1 MRIIVLTGDG
11 LRHRYF
17 VKRLIDKGH
26 TILAWGEAKGQSFN
40 NLKFRNDNTELLQ
53 LHSNLLKQSFSLL
66 VQDTFEEIEIEI
78 FKRGSFRENKL
89 VDRMKYFHP
98 EIILTYGCG
107 IVGEAIIEL
116 YPNRVIGS
124 HQGLPQYYR
133 GSGSNFFAF
142 LNEES
147 SRMGVSIHLLDAGI
161 DTGSVVVQSSSEP
174 DISDTY
180 YSYSAKLIME
190 TINLYLEI
198 IDRLKKENKKQI
210 NFKPLFQ
217 VGQLYQRKDFI
228 PEVLEKMM
236 YMQLKKSFYSWYL
249 ESIEKDGKPELI
261 N

>member
-26 TILAWGEAKGQSFN
+26 KTLVFGEAKGQSFN
-40 NLKFRNDNTELLQ
+40 NGVFENDNKELLQ

-66 VQDTFEEIEIEI
+66 VQDTFEEIEI
-78 FKRGSFRENKL
+78 FKRGSFRDERL
-89 VDRMKYFHP
+89 VDRIKKFHP

-142 LNEES
+142 LNKES
-147 SRMGVSIHLLDAGI
+147 SRMGVSIHLLDTGI
-161 DTGSVVVQSSSEP
+161 DTGSVIMQSSPEP

-180 YSYSAKLIME
+180 YSYSAKLIIE
-190 TINLYLEI
+190 TTELYMNI
-198 IDRLKKENKKQI
+198 IDRLERNRNEQL
-210 NFKPLFQ
+210 NLKPLFQ
-217 VGQLYQRKDFI
+217 VGKLYQRKNFT
-228 PEVLEKMM
+228 PELLKKMM
-236 YMQLKKSFYSWYL
+236 YMQQEKSFYSWYM
-249 ESIEKDGKPELI
+249 ESVEKVENTKLI